1 MYQFIKTGVYALSA
15 CGILTLAS
23 CSNVADEPNQ
33 APQQINERD
42 FVSVPIEAKVEL
54 DESARSLVHTLS
66 SNGSFQYKLN
76 DGNIRLF
83 TVIRNSDPSKPMY
96 SAMLDWKI
104 DAKTNTLLL
113 NQEITLDWQLEQ
125 AMEQGEWYASCA
137 LTNTFHLDFASNGN
151 FDFNNGPNTS
161 SQKFSYD
168 LVYKG
173 YSANSRTEEQRRF
186 VTPILYARTPIT
198 GTGYYSSADG
208 VYAPTNKLDYEGASI
223 PSGTQTASLPA
234 LYIMPWTKV
243 AITGKKYVGSIGEAR
258 SISYTETSDRR
269 KRITFSGRLKPIG
282 TVVRVKIETEPATYE
297 MLDKSQSTDDLKKYV
312 NYAPWYI
319 DRIRIQGQPD
329 GNYDFASG
337 TVQAGQLPTF
347 KSSQTSDKEFL
358 LSLRN
363 YTIPSFN
370 SPKQDLGYFYYWTPE
385 ETLKVS
391 IDLEHPYR
399 LQPYTGILTVIREKD
414 GRLRE
419 HPYADANDYRLRTAT
434 VDRYMRYPAGT
445 NNFNLEYS
453 SDYYY
458 IDDPN
463 ITQVMLPVYPSKT
476 KTSAADTEW
485 QSLFNNSPYVFD
497 ATVSYPMKTISLKG
511 GYTKT
516 VTLKVKPSIKNA
528 RRVQPK
534 RFTSNS
540 SAV

>member
-76 DGNIRLF
+76 DGNIQLF

-137 LTNTFHLDFASNGN
+137 LTNTFHLDFASMGN
-151 FDFNNGPNTS
+151 FNFYNGPNTS

-168 LVYKG
+168 LVYEG
-173 YSANSRTEEQRRF
+173 YYASNRTEEQRRF
-186 VTPILYARTPIT
+186 VKPILYARTPIT
-198 GTGYYSSADG
+198 GTDYYASGDG
-208 VYAPTNKLDYEGASI
+208 AYAPTNKLDYEGASI

-243 AITGKKYVGSIGEAR
+243 AITGKKYVNMSNEAR

-269 KRITFSGRLKPIG
+269 KRIAFSGRLKPIG

-319 DRIRIQGQPD
+319 DKIRIKGQPD

-358 LSLRN
+358 LGLSN

-399 LQPYTGILTVIREKD
+399 LQPYTGLLTVIKEKN
-414 GRLRE
+414 GTLTKYQ
-419 HPYADANDYRLRTAT
+419 YADPNDYRLHTET

-453 SDYYY
+453 NDYYY

-485 QSLFNNSPYVFD
+485 QSLFNYSPYVFD

-534 RFTSNS
+534 KFTSTYVG
-540 SAV
+540 A

>member
-76 DGNIRLF
+76 DGNIKLF

-137 LTNTFHLDFASNGN
+137 LTNTFHRDFPTHGN
-151 FDFNNGPNTS
+151 FSVNNGPNTS
-161 SQKFSYD
+161 SQKFSYK
-168 LVYKG
+168 LVYDG
-173 YSANSRTEEQRRF
+173 YYANNVTEEQRRF

-198 GTGYYSSADG
+198 GGGFYHSTDG
-208 VYAPTNKLDYEGASI
+208 VYSPTNKLDYEGASI

-243 AITGKKYVGSIGEAR
+243 AITGKKYVSGNNEVR

-269 KRITFSGRLKPIG
+269 KRIAFSGRLKPIG

-319 DRIRIQGQPD
+319 DQIRIQGQPD

-347 KSSQTSDKEFL
+347 KSSQTSDQEFL

-399 LQPYTGILTVIREKD
+399 LQPYTGLLTVIKEKN
-414 GRLRE
+414 GTLTKYQ
-419 HPYADANDYRLRTAT
+419 YADPNDYRLHTAT

-453 SDYYY
+453 NDYYY

-463 ITQVMLPVYPSKT
+463 IKQVMLPVYPSKT
-476 KTSAADTEW
+476 RTSAASAEW
-485 QSLFNNSPYVFD
+485 QSLFNYSPYVFD
-497 ATVSYPMKTISLKG
+497 ATASYPMKTISLKG